1 MRTIKLLK
9 LILVIGCML
18 VFPVLTMAHDGSHG
32 NDDCLLAVE
41 GVELRINGYQFK
53 GSNPDKHYC
62 RHYPHLGRTIIKVDS
77 IKTDLTGMAVEMQLF
92 KRQSWTDFLL
102 NKDGAYTLVKQIPK
116 QYFSEQV
123 VSLDADIQDRDI
135 YALKLRLYD
144 VNGKLTEEQ
153 FRFFIGVPFAQVLV
167 GIAVCLLIFITIIF
181 LVQLKKA

>member
-1 MRTIKLLK
+1 MRTIRLLQVIL
-9 LILVIGCML
+9 LIGFML
-18 VFPVLTMAHDGSHG
+18 IFPVLSKAHEGPHG
-32 NDDCLLAVE
+32 NDECLVSVGE
-41 GVELRINGYQFK
+41 VELRVNGYQFK

-77 IKTDLTGMAVEMQLF
+77 TTTDLTGMAVEMELLKRNSWAGMLF
-92 KRQSWTDFLL
+92 
-102 NKDGAYTLVKQIPK
+102 NKEDAYTLVKQIPK
-116 QYFSEQV
+116 QYFSEKV

-181 LVQLKKA
+181 LMQLKKA

>member
-1 MRTIKLLK
+1 MRTIRVLSVI
-9 LILVIGCML
+9 LIIGFML
-18 VFPVLTMAHDGSHG
+18 MFPVLSKAHQGSHG
-32 NDDCLLAVE
+32 NDDCLLEVE

-77 IKTDLTGMAVEMQLF
+77 IKTDLTAMAVEMQLF
-92 KRQSWTDFLL
+92 KRNSWKGLLL
-102 NKDGAYTLVKQIPK
+102 NEEDAYTLVKQTPK

-123 VSLDADIQDRDI
+123 VSLDADIQNRDI

-144 VNGKLTEEQ
+144 ANGKLTEEQ

-167 GIAVCLLIFITIIF
+167 GIAVCLLIFISIIF